1 MLVYYILFIRVTRFC
16 VVFSHL
22 SLLAVKN
29 IMTLRLLTA
38 KNRPFFSDG
47 ISDEVKNFMS
57 IVPHADFSA

>member
-29 IMTLRLLTA
+29 IMTLRYE
-38 KNRPFFSDG
+38 NRG
-47 ISDEVKNFMS
+47 VGKK
-57 IVPHADFSA
+57 HYDFTDFYRQKPTIFLGRHI